1 MKFGMKFIKA
11 NPMSIFYFFTNKG
24 KIEEQLMFFQCPSS
38 KIISEQETLF
48 MQSQITK
55 TIKKFCTKTKNKK
68 KNKSIKKVYPQKK

>member
-11 NPMSIFYFFTNKG
+11 NPMSIFYFFTNQG

-68 KNKSIKKVYPQKK
+68 KTNL

>member
-11 NPMSIFYFFTNKG
+11 NPMSIFYFFTNQG